1 MAIKRDEFVE
11 SMLEGMIT
19 LKTAD
24 ECYNFLKDLC
34 TIREI
39 KSMAQR
45 YVVARMLT
53 EGCVYSEI
61 VDKTGASTATISRV
75 NRSINDGAEG
85 YSVVFSRLKGEDK

>member
-1 MAIKRDEFVE
+1 MAVKRDAFID
-11 SMLEGMIT
+11 SMLEGMLT
-19 LKTAD
+19 LETAD

-53 EGCVYSEI
+53 DGKVYSEI
-61 VDKTGASTATISRV
+61 VEKTGASTATISRV

-85 YSVVFSRLKGEDK
+85 YSVVFSRLKGEE

>member
-19 LKTAD
+19 LKTSD

-45 YVVARMLT
+45 YFVARMLT
-53 EGCVYSEI
+53 EGKVYSEI
-61 VDKTGASTATISRV
+61 VEKTGASTATISRV